1 MYFERASNSSVTTRF
16 CDAFAKSKCP
26 LLRRVIEPII
36 IITNRAHSHYFV
48 MARTGDSRANKAT
61 APSNRAEATRSR
73 SKRTGK
79 QSNPNHPSKTLCLL
93 CRNEDPGP
101 SSSTE
106 MRSRSSTRVMANPP
120 STDPFVRSVSQMS
133 FRFHA
138 SFTKYVLYFCFRRR
152 RSFVCRPLEPTPLG
166 HSGELNRDPHRAR
179 YFSHR

>member
-1 MYFERASNSSVTTRF
+1 MRT
-16 CDAFAKSKCP
+16 K
-26 LLRRVIEPII
+26 LRLHP
-36 IITNRAHSHYFV
+36 T
-48 MARTGDSRANKAT
+48 ARKRLALVQRG
-61 APSNRAEATRSR
+61 E
-73 SKRTGK
+73 RTGK

-93 CRNEDPGP
+93 CRNEDTHK
-101 SSSTE
+101 SWTVVFDRDT

-166 HSGELNRDPHRAR
+166 RALRGAQPRSASCPLLFSSLNLWIVRSDCTERLFYHR
-179 YFSHR
+179 FNLKTISLHDS